1 MIDKRIIDKIHKC
14 LALGKSSNEHEAAAA
29 MRQAQ
34 KLMEMH
40 DISEREVELS
50 VIVQGEGIVLPVQAS
65 MKVVPEYLTNFLWL
79 VEYTFGVRAGI
90 ARELSKTDYHYVIY
104 YMGRAGRVQAAMYA
118 HKVIWRQMQM
128 SWEVYRNGFSMGR
141 GARTSY
147 FLGYLTRI
155 GREVTKYKMDEADEQ
170 LLDEY
175 VKKTC
180 TGKNNKTN
188 EMQNDPHIMADAMED
203 AANFRF
209 GLGVV
214 GGQETKLLEQS

>member
-65 MKVVPEYLTNFLWL
+65 LKVIPEYLTNFLWL
-79 VEYTFGVRAGI
+79 VEYTFGVKALI
-90 ARELSKTDYHYVIY
+90 AREISRTDYHYVIY
-104 YMGRAGRVQAAMYA
+104 YVGRAGRVEAAMYA

-128 SWEVYRNGFSMGR
+128 SWEVYRNGFSLGR

-155 GREVTKYKMDEADEQ
+155 GRQVTQYKMDEADAQ
-170 LLDEY
+170 LLEEY
-175 VKKTC
+175 VQ
-180 TGKNNKTN
+180 KNCAKETKSNDLET
-188 EMQNDPHIMADAMED
+188 DPHIMANAMED